1 MNLLITF
8 IFLIGVVLIW
18 LLPAPLLYGF
28 SDFLRI
34 VVLHIIGYRRD
45 VVKKNLESAFP
56 EKTQAELKRLN
67 QLFYKNLIDI
77 FLEGIWAFSI
87 SPKKLIKRYRMIN
100 PEILKPFSDAGQ
112 SIIGVTAHYTNWE
125 WGSMSGRLQTDYNI
139 IVFYKTLN
147 NRYID
152 KFVRRIRSKFGT
164 TLVSINETSTTFEKC
179 KGTKTLFLMA
189 SDQGMPRKFLEKA
202 YWIKFLNHDTP
213 FLHGLEKHANINNLP
228 VIYMDVQRVRRGY
241 YTVELTVLT
250 TKPVE
255 LEKGALTEM
264 YARKL
269 ESVILKK
276 PENWLWSHRRWKFS
290 RQMTQDSK

>member
-1 MNLLITF
+1 MNLLITILF
-8 IFLIGVVLIW
+8 LAGVFLIWI
-18 LLPAPLLYGF
+18 LPAPLLYGF

-34 VVLHIIGYRRD
+34 IIYYVFGYRRD

-56 EKTQAELKRLN
+56 KKTEAELKHLN
-67 QLFYKNLIDI
+67 RLFYKNLVDI

-87 SPKKLIKRYRMIN
+87 TPKKLVKRYSMIN

-125 WGSMSGRLQTDYNI
+125 WGSLSGRLQTDFNV

-147 NRYID
+147 NKYID
-152 KFVRRIRSKFGT
+152 KFVRWNRSKFGT
-164 TLVSINETSTTFEKC
+164 TLVSINETSQTFAKC
-179 KGTKTLFLMA
+179 KDIKTLFLMA
-189 SDQGMPRKFLEKA
+189 ADQGMPKKFLEKA
-202 YWIKFLNHDTP
+202 YWIQFLNHDTP
-213 FLHGLEKHANINNLP
+213 FLHGMEKHANINNLP
-228 VIYMDVQRVRRGY
+228 VIYMDVQRIRRGY
-241 YTVELTVLT
+241 YTIELTVLT
-250 TKPVE
+250 TKPKE

-269 ESVILKK
+269 ESIILKK

-290 RQMTQDSK
+290 RQST